1 MPAYQRL
8 GNIRLLGQSDSTAG
22 YSFNPFLPATGWDV
36 LVNASTAKQSAICI
50 SGQWPLGNDFECYQI
65 HLDGPV
71 GASVLVMIN
80 RQPWNFVL
88 QGWQNYDDP
97 QQPMELQSGD
107 EVQFAWT
114 VAATAGPYT
123 PSGGNNVQP
132 VVTMWLRQPLA

>member
-1 MPAYQRL
+1 VPAYQRL
-8 GNIRLLGQSDSTAG
+8 GSIRILGQSDSQYT
-22 YSFNPFLPATGWDV
+22 FNPFLPGTGWDC
-36 LVNASTAKQSAICI
+36 LVNASTAKQSAVCI
-50 SGQWPLGNDFECYQI
+50 SGTWPLGNDFECYQI

-107 EVQFAWT
+107 EVQFAWN
-114 VAATAGPYT
+114 VPATAGPYT
-123 PSGGNNVQP
+123 VTGGNNVQP
-132 VVTMWLRQPLA
+132 VVTMWLRQPL